1 MLNESVA
8 ALSSHRHHLFSLHNI
23 QISPPDTCVTC
34 QKKTRTSVT
43 NQRNFQSRSSWISLI
58 NNTSEMSKE
67 IEAKGTANCRPK
79 FNGFSVH
86 GYIAFH
92 EKKNRLSSGGESVR
106 WNLDIRQQE
115 KISWFPDAGNQI
127 Q

>member
-34 QKKTRTSVT
+34 QKKTRTSVA

-92 EKKNRLSSGGESVR
+92 EKKT
-106 WNLDIRQQE
+106 D
-115 KISWFPDAGNQI
+115 
-127 Q
+127 